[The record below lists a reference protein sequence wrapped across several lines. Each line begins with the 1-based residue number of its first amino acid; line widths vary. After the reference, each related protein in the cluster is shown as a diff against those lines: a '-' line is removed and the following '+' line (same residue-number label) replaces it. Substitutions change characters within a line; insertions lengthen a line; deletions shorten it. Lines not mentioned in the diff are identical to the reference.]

1 MVSLSDSQLGCE
13 EHAAPCSHCEAV
25 NAICAV
31 WLSEQLELKHR
42 AICSSSWQQAW
53 RVAAHF
59 CWEEASHW
67 HQWKVRKVLFSHLY
81 NKFFWIF
88 FWHRLHAS
96 EIFFFFWSVVSL
108 WEEGNGNVAALTIF
122 FHFLRSF
129 GGDPSEWHNCFA
141 LSLLWSSC
149 NASLIEPKATR
160 SNFPWNQLLEVF

>member
-1 MVSLSDSQLGCE
+1 MGIMVSLSDSQLGCE
-13 EHAAPCSHCEAV
+13 EYAALCSHCEAV

-42 AICSSSWQQAW
+42 AICSFSWQQAW

-88 FWHRLHAS
+88 FWHRLRAS
-96 EIFFFFWSVVSL
+96 EIFFFFGLWSVCGRKEMETWLHWPSFFISYLVLGETHQSD
-108 WEEGNGNVAALTIF
+108 TIVL
-122 FHFLRSF
+122 HF
-129 GGDPSEWHNCFA
+129 PCFDHLA
-141 LSLLWSSC
+141 MLL
-149 NASLIEPKATR
+149 
-160 SNFPWNQLLEVF
+160 